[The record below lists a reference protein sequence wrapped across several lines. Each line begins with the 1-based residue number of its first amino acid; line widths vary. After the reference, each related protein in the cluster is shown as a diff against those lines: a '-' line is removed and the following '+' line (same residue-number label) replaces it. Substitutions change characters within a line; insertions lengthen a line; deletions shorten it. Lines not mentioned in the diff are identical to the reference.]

1 MSSNDQNSGNKKTY
15 CILAYCFILWLV
27 GMTQMPQDEDVRFHV
42 NQGIILTIAGV
53 VAETVAGIFLFVPV
67 LGQLLMSVSSLAW
80 LALAIIGIINANN
93 GEQKELPIIGKFR
106 IYK

>member
-1 MSSNDQNSGNKKTY
+1 
-15 CILAYCFILWLV
+15 
-27 GMTQMPQDEDVRFHV
+27 MPQDEDVRFHV